1 MERTSVIDIHY
12 RSSNLTVKLLCEP
25 PKWSPTDIFVSLQH
39 VNISVRV
46 PKFVFC
52 KSVSHQ
58 WQQKSVKGL
67 KFPNNFKST
76 MRNKWTSLYKQKT
89 LLDQFFTTSEV
100 GFCWH
105 PNHHRPNKQCTKY
118 TAWERAPALVAFY
131 NNTAIYD
138 VFSRW
143 NWAHIRLWLFYIDGI
158 GFGGNSLGHNCTTSY
173 VHIAQIQIR
182 IPITGTDILP

>member
-1 MERTSVIDIHY
+1 MSVIDIHY

-25 PKWSPTDIFVSLQH
+25 PKWSPTDICVSLQH

-46 PKFVFC
+46 PKFVLC

-67 KFPNNFKST
+67 KFPINFKST

-118 TAWERAPALVAFY
+118 TAWEPEWRF
-131 NNTAIYD
+131 TT
-138 VFSRW
+138 
-143 NWAHIRLWLFYIDGI
+143 IRLF
-158 GFGGNSLGHNCTTSY
+158 TTSFLRPSY
-173 VHIAQIQIR
+173 HVKCSHC
-182 IPITGTDILP
+182 TDSDSDSHSRYRYPSLKWVQQPF